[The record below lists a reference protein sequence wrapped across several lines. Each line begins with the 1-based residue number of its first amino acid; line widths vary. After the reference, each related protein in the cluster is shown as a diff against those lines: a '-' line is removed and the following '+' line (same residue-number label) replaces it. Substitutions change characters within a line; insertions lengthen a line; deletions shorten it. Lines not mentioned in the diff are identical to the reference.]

1 MSGLNKSRIAAGIAA
16 VAVVMTHALA
26 AQAPAKTATRQ
37 VTFTKD
43 VAPIMQ
49 RACQNCHRPDSM
61 APMSFLTYEDVRP
74 WARAIK
80 QKVAAREMPPWF
92 IDRTVGIS
100 KFKDDIS
107 LSDQEIETIAA
118 WADQGAARGNPAD
131 LPPPRQFENG
141 DLWHIGKPDL
151 VIKSAKHTVPTTGS
165 DWWGDYVVD
174 TGLTEDR
181 YLKAVETKPSPGAK
195 KVVHHAVTFLLQDEG
210 DSDLIGRGAARGAG
224 AGGGGGETG
233 GFLNEYA
240 VGKNGDVFPDG
251 TGRLVKAGAKIRFNM
266 HYHPVG
272 EETADQTE
280 VALVFYPK
288 GVKPKYYI
296 QASHTG
302 DFEDLDL
309 PAGMDNI
316 RSDGYTRLAKNAR
329 ITSFQPHLHNR
340 GKAQCIEAIYP
351 DGKVE
356 QLNCVNNYKFGWHI
370 VYNYVD
376 EVQPLLPAGTMLHVI
391 SWHNNTASNR
401 YNPDP
406 RNWVGFGQRSIDDM
420 SFAWV
425 NYIWLT
431 DEDFKAQ
438 VDARKGKADKAATSQ
453 QDR

>member
-1 MSGLNKSRIAAGIAA
+1 MNMGS
-16 VAVVMTHALA
+16 VAIALA
-26 AQAPAKTATRQ
+26 SVAWLAHGTAAQGPTATGAGG

-43 VAPIMQ
+43 VAPILQ
-49 RACQNCHRPDSM
+49 RSCQNCHRPDSM

-74 WARAIK
+74 WVRAIK
-80 QKVAAREMPPWF
+80 QKVSAREMPPWF

-100 KFKDDIS
+100 KFKDDPS
-107 LSDQEIETIAA
+107 LSDKEIQTIVA
-118 WADQGAARGNPAD
+118 WVDNGAVKGNPAD
-131 LPPPRQFENG
+131 LPPPPQFEN
-141 DLWHIGKPDL
+141 DNIWHIGKPDL
-151 VIKSAKHTVPTTGS
+151 VVKSIKHTVPATGS

-181 YLKAVETKPSPGAK
+181 YLKAVETKPSPGSK

-210 DSDLIGRGAARGAG
+210 ESDLIGRGATRGA
-224 AGGGGGETG
+224 AGGGEVG

-240 VGKNGDVFPDG
+240 VGKNGDVFPEN
-251 TGRLVKAGAKIRFNM
+251 TGRVIKAGARIRFNM

-272 EETADQTE
+272 EETVDQSE

-288 GVKPKYYI
+288 DVKPKYYI

-309 PAGMDNI
+309 PAGADNI

-370 VYNYVD
+370 VYNYTD
-376 EVQPLLPAGTMLHVI
+376 DVQPLLPAGTMLHVV

-420 SFAWV
+420 AFAWV

-438 VDARKGKADKAATSQ
+438 VEARKAGKDRVTSS
-453 QDR
+453 QDNR

>member
-1 MSGLNKSRIAAGIAA
+1 MRDFNKGSVTALVLAAAA
-16 VAVVMTHALA
+16 LLTQAIF
-26 AQAPAKTATRQ
+26 AQAPVKAGARQ
-37 VTFTKD
+37 VTFARD
-43 VAPIMQ
+43 VAPILQ
-49 RACQNCHRPDSM
+49 RSCQNCHRPDSM

-80 QKVAAREMPPWF
+80 QKVTAREMPPWF
-92 IDRTVGIS
+92 IDRTVGITR
-100 KFKDDIS
+100 FKDDPS
-107 LSDQEIETIAA
+107 LSDRDIQTIGA
-118 WADQGAARGNPAD
+118 WVDAGAVKGDPAD
-131 LPPPRQFENG
+131 MPPARQFESD
-141 DLWHIGKPDL
+141 DLWHIGKPD
-151 VIKSAKHTVPTTGS
+151 VVVKSARHTVPAVGS

-174 TGLTEDR
+174 TGLSEDR
-181 YLKAVETKPSPGAK
+181 YLKAVETKPAPGAK
-195 KVVHHAVTFLLQDEG
+195 KVVHHAVTFLMQDEG
-210 DSDLIGRGAARGAG
+210 DADLIGRGPVVQGNT
-224 AGGGGGETG
+224 GETG

-240 VGKNGDVFPDG
+240 VGKNGDMFPEG
-251 TGRLVKAGAKIRFNM
+251 TGRLVKAGAKIRFNL

-272 EETADQTE
+272 EETVDQTE

-288 GVKPKYYI
+288 GYKPKYYI

-340 GKAQCIEAIYP
+340 GKAQCMEAIYP

-356 QLNCVNNYKFGWHI
+356 QLNCVNNYQFGWHI
-370 VYNYVD
+370 VYNYTD
-376 EVQPLLPAGTMLHVI
+376 DIQPLLPAGTMLHVI

-406 RNWVGFGQRSIDDM
+406 KNWVGFGQRSIDDM

-431 DEDFKAQ
+431 DEDFKTQ
-438 VDARKGKADKAATSQ
+438 VEQRKAKGNTQTTQ
-453 QDR
+453 QQP

>member
-1 MSGLNKSRIAAGIAA
+1 MRAITTIAPAA
-16 VAVVMTHALA
+16 VAAAILLTQSAG
-26 AQAPAKTATRQ
+26 AQAPSPAAK

-49 RACQNCHRPDSM
+49 KSCQNCHRPDSM

-80 QKVAAREMPPWF
+80 QKVTAREMPPWY
-92 IDRTVGIS
+92 IDRTVGIT
-100 KFKDDIS
+100 KFKDDPS
-107 LSDQEIETIAA
+107 LSDKEIQTLAA
-118 WADQGAARGNPAD
+118 WVDAGAVKGDPSD
-131 LPPPRQFENG
+131 MPPPRKFEN
-141 DLWHIGKPDL
+141 DDMWHIGKPDL
-151 VIKSAKHTVPTTGS
+151 VVKSIKHTVPATGS

-195 KVVHHAVTFLLQDEG
+195 KVTHHAVTFLMQDESEDAG
-210 DSDLIGRGAARGAG
+210 DLIGRGPTRGGA
-224 AGGGGGETG
+224 AGGGESG

-240 VGKNGDVFPDG
+240 VGKNGDVFPEG
-251 TGRLVKAGAKIRFNM
+251 TARLVKAGARIRFNM

-272 EETADQTE
+272 EETVDQSE

-309 PAGMDNI
+309 PAGQDNI

-370 VYNYVD
+370 AYNYTD
-376 EVQPLLPAGTMLHVI
+376 DVQPLLPAGTMLHVI

-420 SFAWV
+420 AFAWV

-438 VDARKGKADKAATSQ
+438 VEARKGKSEVTTGQ

>member
-1 MSGLNKSRIAAGIAA
+1 MRRFNKGSVTAFVLAAAA
-16 VAVVMTHALA
+16 MLTQAIS
-26 AQAPAKTATRQ
+26 AQAPVKAGARQ
-37 VTFTKD
+37 VTFARD
-43 VAPIMQ
+43 VAPILQ
-49 RACQNCHRPDSM
+49 RSCQNCHRPDSM

-80 QKVAAREMPPWF
+80 QKVTAREMPPWF
-92 IDRTVGIS
+92 IDRTVGITR
-100 KFKDDIS
+100 FKDDPS
-107 LSDQEIETIAA
+107 LSDRDIQTIAA
-118 WADQGAARGNPAD
+118 WVGAGAVKGDPAD
-131 LPPPRQFENG
+131 MPPARQFESD
-141 DLWHIGKPDL
+141 DLWHIGKPD
-151 VIKSAKHTVPTTGS
+151 VVVKSARHTVPAVGS

-174 TGLTEDR
+174 TGLSEDR
-181 YLKAVETKPSPGAK
+181 YLKAVETKPAPGAK
-195 KVVHHAVTFLLQDEG
+195 KVVHHAVTFLMQDEG
-210 DSDLIGRGAARGAG
+210 DADLIGRGPVVQGNT
-224 AGGGGGETG
+224 GETG

-240 VGKNGDVFPDG
+240 VGKNGDMFPEG
-251 TGRLVKAGAKIRFNM
+251 TGRLVKAGAKIRFNL

-272 EETADQTE
+272 EETVDQTE

-288 GVKPKYYI
+288 GYKPKYYI

-340 GKAQCIEAIYP
+340 GKAQCMEAIYP

-356 QLNCVNNYKFGWHI
+356 QLNCVNNYQFGWHI
-370 VYNYVD
+370 VYNYTD
-376 EVQPLLPAGTMLHVI
+376 DIQPLLPAGTMLHVI

-406 RNWVGFGQRSIDDM
+406 KNWVGFGQRSIDDM

-431 DEDFKAQ
+431 DEDFKTQ
-438 VDARKGKADKAATSQ
+438 VEQRKAKGNTQTTQ
-453 QDR
+453 QQQ

>member
-1 MSGLNKSRIAAGIAA
+1 MRRITMDLATVLPAFARDAAAMLTQAI
-16 VAVVMTHALA
+16 A
-26 AQAPAKTATRQ
+26 AQAPAKQGTRQ
-37 VTFTKD
+37 VTFTKE
-43 VAPIMQ
+43 VAPILQ
-49 RACQNCHRPDSM
+49 RSCQNCHRPDSM

-100 KFKDDIS
+100 KFKDDPS
-107 LSDQEIETIAA
+107 LSDQEIETLAA
-118 WADQGAARGNPAD
+118 WADAGAVRGNPAD
-131 LPPPRQFENG
+131 LPPPRQFENS
-141 DLWHIGKPDL
+141 DIWHIGKPDL
-151 VIKSAKHTVPTTGS
+151 VIKSAQHTVPSTGS
-165 DWWGDYVVD
+165 DWWGDYVVE

-181 YLKAVETKPSPGAK
+181 YLKAVETKPAAGAK

-210 DSDLIGRGAARGAG
+210 EPDLIGRGPTQGAG
-224 AGGGGGETG
+224 AGGDAG

-240 VGKNGDVFPDG
+240 VGKNGDVFPEG
-251 TGRLVKAGAKIRFNM
+251 TGRLGKAGAKIRFNM

-272 EETADQTE
+272 EETVDRTE
-280 VALVFYPK
+280 VALRFYPK
-288 GVKPKYYI
+288 DYKPKYYI

-302 DFEDLDL
+302 DFDDLDL

-316 RSDGYTRLAKNAR
+316 RSDGYTRLAQNTR

-340 GKAQCIEAIYP
+340 GKAQCMEAIYP
-351 DGKVE
+351 NGKVE

-376 EVQPLLPAGTMLHVI
+376 DVQPLLPAGTMLHVI

-425 NYIWLT
+425 DYIWLT

-438 VDARKGKADKAATSQ
+438 VEERKGKDVRQTTQ
-453 QDR
+453 PQR